1 MRLGIIVRAD
11 KTGLGNQTRNLCK
24 MLNPDK
30 VLIIDSRPFNK
41 NEQFFETYKGYYKQ
55 ISRGFLTDQEI
66 NRFLINLDTVITC
79 ELFYSNNF
87 VNIANRRGVKTFNQ
101 YNYEFFDNF
110 SNPNL
115 TLPTQLISPSKWHLE
130 EMQNNF
136 GVVYLPPPINS
147 VAFEDVFQ
155 YNNRRVGKRRFLH
168 VVGREAVN
176 DRNGTLDLLDSLQY
190 TTSDFEL
197 VVKIQNNSSLPEKYI
212 DPRITFDFSSPL
224 DEVELYRDFDAM
236 ILPRRYAGLCLPMNE
251 ALMAGLPVIMT
262 DIDPNNKILPKKWLV
277 ASERKGHF
285 MTRTKIDIYSA
296 KHKDLAKK
304 IDELVNLSDRDLKLE
319 KLGARAIGNLNYSDI
334 ILKPKYLELLN
345 GTNT

>member
-1 MRLGIIVRAD
+1 MRIGIIVRAD
-11 KTGLGNQTRNLCK
+11 KTGLGNQTRNLTK

-41 NEQFFETYKGYYKQ
+41 NEQFFETYRGYNKT

-66 NRFLINLDTVITC
+66 NRFLINLDVVITC

-87 VNIANRRGVKTFNQ
+87 INIANRCGVKTFNQ

-110 SNPNL
+110 ANPNL
-115 TLPTQLISPSKWHLE
+115 ALPTQLISPSKWHLE

-136 GVVYLPPPINS
+136 GVVYLPPPIDT

-155 YNNRRVGKRRFLH
+155 YNKTREGKRRFLH

-176 DRNGTLDLLDSLQY
+176 DRNGTLDLLESLQY
-190 TTSDFEL
+190 TKSDFEL
-197 VVKIQNNSSLPEKYI
+197 VVKIQNGSLLPGQYT
-212 DPRITFDFSSPL
+212 DPRITFDFSSPD

-262 DIDPNNKILPKKWLV
+262 DIDPNNRILPNKWLV
-277 ASERKGHF
+277 ASEWKGDF

-304 IDELVNLSDRDLKLE
+304 IDELVELGDRELALQKLE
-319 KLGARAIGNLNYSDI
+319 ARALGDLNYSDI

-345 GTNT
+345 GTNS